1 MVKKKRRHYF
11 LWTLLILAILAVVG
25 ILIYNRPL
33 PEWPKT
39 PSYAL
44 QNTDTSL
51 YKRIKPGMEEHP
63 GQNGFMLL
71 ESGLDAF
78 AARMALI
85 QMAESSLDL
94 QYYMWHGDDTGQ
106 LLVDGLIEAADRGV
120 RVRLLV
126 DDLKSFGVEQGA
138 LNLNAHP
145 NIEVRFFNPFRS
157 RGTFTMFLNYLFELG
172 RMDHRMHNKVFVADN
187 IAGVVGGRNIGDEYF
202 EAKGDLSFNDL
213 DFLFAGPIAQEASK
227 SFDAYWN
234 SPWTAPADALF
245 ETEQPANL
253 EQIRKNMLAHR
264 EDMKDSIYV
273 KHLEESSL
281 IQELIEGSTRM
292 DWAEAIFLADP
303 PEKVAT
309 DPDEFK
315 KYRLTRQLVPVIEK
329 GKESLYALSPY
340 FVPREEGTE
349 FFTNLSQKGWD
360 VRILTNSLISTD
372 VGLVHSGYAEYRKPL
387 LEAGIDLY
395 ELKPTESSRK
405 YHGIR
410 KLTESSPSS
419 LHAKTFV
426 VDGRWL
432 FVGSMNLDP
441 RSVVQNTEAGIVVDS
456 PTLSQEVMRQM
467 KILSEPENSY
477 QVFLSENYYP
487 EGQADQAK
495 SDLVWVTKENDSLKI
510 YEQEPHTDWW
520 DRATLNFYGFLPLEG
535 RI

>member
-1 MVKKKRRHYF
+1 MMKQGRRRYF
-11 LWTLLILAILAVVG
+11 LWTLLFLAIFAVVG
-25 ILIYNRPL
+25 ILFYNRPL

-44 QNTDTSL
+44 QDTDTDL
-51 YKRIKPGMEEHP
+51 YQRIKPRLEEHP
-63 GQNGFMLL
+63 GQNGFILL

-85 QMAESSLDL
+85 EAAESSLDL

-106 LLVDGLIEAADRGV
+106 LLVDRLIEAADRGV

-157 RGTFTMFLNYLFELG
+157 RGTISKFLNYLFELG

-202 EAKGDLSFNDL
+202 EAKEDLSFNDL

-245 ETEQPANL
+245 ETEQAPNL
-253 EQIRKNMLAHR
+253 EQIRTNMLAHR
-264 EDMKDSIYV
+264 KAMKDSVYV
-273 KHLEESSL
+273 RHLKESTL
-281 IQELIEGSTRM
+281 IKELIEGSTRM

-309 DPDEFK
+309 DPEEFK
-315 KYRLTRQLVPVIEK
+315 KHRLTRQLEPLIK
-329 GKESLYALSPY
+329 RGNESLYALSPY
-340 FVPREEGTE
+340 FVPRENGTQ
-349 FFTNLSQKGWD
+349 FFTDLSEQGWD

-372 VGLVHSGYAEYRKPL
+372 VGLVHSGYAAYRKPL

-456 PTLSQEVMRQM
+456 PTLAQNVMRQM
-467 KILSEPENSY
+467 KILSEPESSY
-477 QVFLSENYYP
+477 QVFLAKDYYP
-487 EGQADQAK
+487 EGK
-495 SDLVWVTKENDSLKI
+495 PENHKGDLVWVTEENGAQII
-510 YEQEPHTDWW
+510 YDQEPHTDWW